1 MKVDNELRN
10 SVQTEDAQ
18 YIVTEGWTVL
28 HSALQQTPLG
38 AYDDENLVKS
48 DDQTSPSH
56 SA

>member
-18 YIVTEGWTVL
+18 FIVTEGCTVL